1 MERAL
6 RDKKAICFFVLPALI
21 WFCAIAL
28 LPVLQ
33 SAGYSLLK
41 WDGVREATFIGLKNY
56 KEMFQDP
63 LFLKATW
70 NSILLAAASVFIQL
84 PVSMAL
90 ALILAG
96 GVKGENFY
104 RNAFFVPVII
114 SGTIIAHLWM
124 KIYHPSYG
132 LLNMGLESLGLESWQ
147 REWLG
152 DEKTA
157 LTACFVPM
165 VWQYIGYHML
175 LFYSAA
181 KSIST
186 EIIEA
191 AQVDGAN
198 RIQTAFR
205 IIIPMIVPMIKACVI
220 FAIIGSLKSFDLI
233 YILTNG
239 GPVHAS
245 EVPSLLMYKKIFVT
259 NEYGYASAVAI
270 FIILECLA
278 FTFFVQKFFNH
289 IQKDREEAK

>member
-28 LPVLQ
+28 FPVFQ
-33 SAGYSLLK
+33 SAGYSLLD
-41 WDGVREATFIGLKNY
+41 WDGVTEANFIGLENY

-63 LFLKATW
+63 LFFKAIW
-70 NSILLAAASVFIQL
+70 NSLLLAIASIFIQL
-84 PVSMAL
+84 PISMIL

-114 SGTIIAHLWM
+114 SGTIIAHLWL
-124 KIYHPSYG
+124 KVYHPSYG
-132 LLNMGLESLGLESWQ
+132 LLNMGLGALGLESLQ

-152 DEKTA
+152 DGKTA
-157 LTACFVPM
+157 LVACFIPM

-181 KSIST
+181 KSISP

-191 AQVDGAN
+191 AHVDGAN
-198 RIQTAFR
+198 RFQTAIR
-205 IIIPMIVPMIKACVI
+205 VIIPMIVPMIKACVI

-245 EVPSLLMYKKIFVT
+245 EVPSLLMYKKIFIT
-259 NEYGYASAVAI
+259 NEYGYASAIAI
-270 FIILECLA
+270 FIILECLL
-278 FTFFVQKFFNH
+278 FTFVVQKIFNH
-289 IQKDREEAK
+289 IQKD

>member
-28 LPVLQ
+28 FPVFQ
-33 SAGYSLLK
+33 SAGYSLLS
-41 WDGVREATFIGLKNY
+41 WDGVTEAKFIGLNNY

-63 LFLKATW
+63 LFFKSVW
-70 NSILLAAASVFIQL
+70 NSLLLGVASVFIQL
-84 PVSMAL
+84 PISMML
-90 ALILAG
+90 ALILAA
-96 GVKGENFY
+96 GVRGENFY
-104 RNAFFVPVII
+104 RNAFFVPVVI
-114 SGTIIAHLWM
+114 SGTIIAHLWL
-124 KIYHPSYG
+124 KVYHPTYG
-132 LLNMGLESLGLESWQ
+132 LLNMGLDTVGLESWQ

-157 LTACFVPM
+157 LFACFVPM

-175 LFYSAA
+175 LLYSAA
-181 KSIST
+181 KSISP

-198 RIQTAFR
+198 RFQISVR
-205 IIIPMIVPMIKACVI
+205 VIIPMIMPMIKACVI

-245 EVPSLLMYKKIFVT
+245 EVPSLLMYKKIFIT
-259 NEYGYASAVAI
+259 NEYGYASAIAI
-270 FIILECLA
+270 FIILECLL
-278 FTFFVQKFFNH
+278 FTFIVQKIFKYL
-289 IQKDREEAK
+289 QRE

>member
-1 MERAL
+1 MGIGMERAL
-6 RDKKAICFFVLPALI
+6 KDKKAICFFVLPALI
-21 WFCAIAL
+21 WFCLIAL
-28 LPVLQ
+28 LPVFQ
-33 SAGYSLLK
+33 SAGYSLLD
-41 WDGVREATFIGLKNY
+41 WDGIREAKFIGPDNY
-56 KEMFQDP
+56 IKMFGDP
-63 LFLKATW
+63 LFFKAIW
-70 NSILLAAASVFIQL
+70 NSVLLAAASVFIQL
-84 PVSMAL
+84 PVSMVL
-90 ALILAG
+90 ALVLAG
-96 GVKGENFY
+96 GVRGENFY
-104 RNAFFVPVII
+104 RNAFFVSVII

-132 LLNMGLESLGLESWQ
+132 LLNMGLEALGLPFLE

-157 LTACFVPM
+157 LVACFVPM

-181 KSIST
+181 KSISP

-198 RIQTAFR
+198 RFQTAWR
-205 IIIPMIVPMIKACVI
+205 VIIPMIVPMIKACVI

-245 EVPSLLMYKKIFVT
+245 EVPSLLMYKKIFIS
-259 NEYGYASAVAI
+259 NEYGYASAIAI
-270 FIILECLA
+270 FIILECLL
-278 FTFFVQKFFNH
+278 FTFAVQKIFNR
-289 IQKDREEAK
+289 IQKD

>member
-28 LPVLQ
+28 FPVFQ
-33 SAGYSLLK
+33 SAGYSLMD
-41 WDGVREATFIGLKNY
+41 WDGVTEANFIGLENY

-63 LFLKATW
+63 LFFKAIW
-70 NSILLAAASVFIQL
+70 NSLLLAIASIFIQL
-84 PVSMAL
+84 PISMIL

-114 SGTIIAHLWM
+114 SGTIIAHLWL
-124 KIYHPSYG
+124 KVYHPSYG
-132 LLNMGLESLGLESWQ
+132 LLNMGLGALGLESLQ

-152 DEKTA
+152 DGKTA
-157 LTACFVPM
+157 LVACFIPM

-181 KSIST
+181 KSISP

-191 AQVDGAN
+191 AHVDGAN
-198 RIQTAFR
+198 RFQTAIR
-205 IIIPMIVPMIKACVI
+205 VIIPMIVPMIKACVI

-245 EVPSLLMYKKIFVT
+245 EVPSLLMYKKIFIT
-259 NEYGYASAVAI
+259 NEYGYASAIAI
-270 FIILECLA
+270 FIILECLL
-278 FTFFVQKFFNH
+278 FTFVVQKIFNH
-289 IQKDREEAK
+289 IQKD

>member
-28 LPVLQ
+28 FPVFQ
-33 SAGYSLLK
+33 SAGYSLLD
-41 WDGVREATFIGLKNY
+41 WDGVTEAKFIGLNNY
-56 KEMFQDP
+56 KEMLQDP
-63 LFLKATW
+63 LFFKAIW
-70 NSILLAAASVFIQL
+70 NSLLLAIASVFIQL
-84 PVSMAL
+84 PISMIL
-90 ALILAG
+90 ALVLAG

-114 SGTIIAHLWM
+114 SGTIIAHLWL
-124 KIYHPSYG
+124 KVYHPSYG
-132 LLNMGLESLGLESWQ
+132 LLNMGLGALGLENLQ

-157 LTACFVPM
+157 LIACFVPM

-181 KSIST
+181 KSISP

-191 AQVDGAN
+191 AHVDGAN
-198 RIQTAFR
+198 RFQTAIR
-205 IIIPMIVPMIKACVI
+205 VVIPMIVPMIKACVI

-245 EVPSLLMYKKIFVT
+245 EVPSLLMYKKIFIT
-259 NEYGYASAVAI
+259 NEYGYASAIAI
-270 FIILECLA
+270 FIILECLL
-278 FTFFVQKFFNH
+278 FTFVVQKIFNH
-289 IQKDREEAK
+289 IQKD

>member
-28 LPVLQ
+28 FPVFQ
-33 SAGYSLLK
+33 SAGYSLLD
-41 WDGVREATFIGLKNY
+41 WDGVTEAKFIGLNNY
-56 KEMFQDP
+56 KEMLQDP
-63 LFLKATW
+63 LFFKAIW
-70 NSILLAAASVFIQL
+70 NSLLLAIASVFIQL
-84 PVSMAL
+84 PISMIL
-90 ALILAG
+90 ALVLAG

-114 SGTIIAHLWM
+114 SGTIIAHLWL
-124 KIYHPSYG
+124 KVYHPSYG
-132 LLNMGLESLGLESWQ
+132 LLNMGLGVLGLENLQ

-157 LTACFVPM
+157 LIACFVPM

-181 KSIST
+181 KSIFP

-191 AQVDGAN
+191 AHVDGAN
-198 RIQTAFR
+198 RFQTAIR
-205 IIIPMIVPMIKACVI
+205 VVIPMIVPMIKACVI

-245 EVPSLLMYKKIFVT
+245 EVPSLLMYKKIFIT
-259 NEYGYASAVAI
+259 NEYGYASAIAI
-270 FIILECLA
+270 FIILECLL
-278 FTFFVQKFFNH
+278 FTFVVQKIFNH
-289 IQKDREEAK
+289 IQKD

>member
-28 LPVLQ
+28 FPVFQ
-33 SAGYSLLK
+33 SAGYSLLN
-41 WDGVREATFIGLKNY
+41 WDGVTEAKFIGLNNY

-63 LFLKATW
+63 LFFKSVW
-70 NSILLAAASVFIQL
+70 NSLLLGAASVFIQL
-84 PVSMAL
+84 PISMIL

-96 GVKGENFY
+96 GVRGENFY
-104 RNAFFVPVII
+104 RNAFFVPVVI
-114 SGTIIAHLWM
+114 SGTIIAHLWL
-124 KIYHPSYG
+124 KVYHPTYG
-132 LLNMGLESLGLESWQ
+132 LLNMGLDAIGLESWQ

-157 LTACFVPM
+157 LFACFVPM

-175 LFYSAA
+175 LLYSAA
-181 KSIST
+181 KSISP

-198 RIQTAFR
+198 RFQISVR
-205 IIIPMIVPMIKACVI
+205 VIIPMIMPMIKACVI

-245 EVPSLLMYKKIFVT
+245 EVPSLLMYKKIFIT
-259 NEYGYASAVAI
+259 NEYGYASAIAI
-270 FIILECLA
+270 FIILECLL
-278 FTFFVQKFFNH
+278 FTFIVQKIFKYL
-289 IQKDREEAK
+289 QRE

>member
-6 RDKKAICFFVLPALI
+6 RDKKAICIFVLPALI

-28 LPVLQ
+28 FPVFQ
-33 SAGYSLLK
+33 SAGYSLLD
-41 WDGVREATFIGLKNY
+41 WDGVTEAKFIGAANY
-56 KEMFQDP
+56 IKMFRDP
-63 LFLKATW
+63 LFFKSIW

-84 PVSMAL
+84 PISMIL
-90 ALILAG
+90 ALVLAG
-96 GVKGENFY
+96 GVRGENFY

-114 SGTIIAHLWM
+114 SGTIIAHLWL

-132 LLNMGLESLGLESWQ
+132 LLNMGLGAVGLDALQ

-152 DEKTA
+152 DQGTA
-157 LTACFVPM
+157 LLACFVPM

-175 LFYSAA
+175 LLYSAA
-181 KSIST
+181 KSISP

-191 AQVDGAN
+191 AHVDGAN
-198 RIQTAFR
+198 RFQTAVR
-205 IIIPMIVPMIKACVI
+205 VIIPMIVPMIKACVI

-259 NEYGYASAVAI
+259 NEYGYASAIAI
-270 FIILECLA
+270 FIILECLV
-278 FTFFVQKFFNH
+278 FTFAVQKIFNH
-289 IQKDREEAK
+289 IQKD

>member
-6 RDKKAICFFVLPALI
+6 RDKKAICIFVLPALI

-28 LPVLQ
+28 FPVFQ
-33 SAGYSLLK
+33 SAGYSLLD
-41 WDGVREATFIGLKNY
+41 WDGVTKAKFIGAANY
-56 KEMFQDP
+56 IKMFQDP
-63 LFLKATW
+63 LFFKSIW

-84 PVSMAL
+84 PISMIL
-90 ALILAG
+90 ALVLAG
-96 GVKGENFY
+96 GVRGENFY
-104 RNAFFVPVII
+104 RNVFFVPVII
-114 SGTIIAHLWM
+114 SGTIIAHLWL

-132 LLNMGLESLGLESWQ
+132 LLNMGLGAVGLDALQ

-152 DEKTA
+152 DKGTA
-157 LTACFVPM
+157 LLACFVPM

-181 KSIST
+181 KSISP

-191 AQVDGAN
+191 AQVDGAT
-198 RIQTAFR
+198 RVQTSIR
-205 IIIPMIVPMIKACVI
+205 VIIPMIVPMIKAGVI

-259 NEYGYASAVAI
+259 NEYGYASAIAI
-270 FIILECLA
+270 FIILECLL
-278 FTFFVQKFFNH
+278 FTFIVQKIFNR
-289 IQKDREEAK
+289 IQKDQEEPV

>member
-28 LPVLQ
+28 FPVFQ
-33 SAGYSLLK
+33 SAGYSLLD
-41 WDGVREATFIGLKNY
+41 WDGVTEAKFIGLNNY
-56 KEMFQDP
+56 KEMLQDP
-63 LFLKATW
+63 LFFKAIW
-70 NSILLAAASVFIQL
+70 NSLLLAIASVFIQL
-84 PVSMAL
+84 PISMIL
-90 ALILAG
+90 ALVLAG

-114 SGTIIAHLWM
+114 SGTIIAHLWL
-124 KIYHPSYG
+124 KVYHPSYG
-132 LLNMGLESLGLESWQ
+132 LLNMGLGVLGLENLQ

-157 LTACFVPM
+157 LIACFVPM

-181 KSIST
+181 KSISP

-191 AQVDGAN
+191 AHVDGAN
-198 RIQTAFR
+198 RFQTAIR
-205 IIIPMIVPMIKACVI
+205 VVIPMIVPMIKACVI

-245 EVPSLLMYKKIFVT
+245 EVPSLLMYKKIFIT
-259 NEYGYASAVAI
+259 NEYGYASAIAI
-270 FIILECLA
+270 FIILECLL
-278 FTFFVQKFFNH
+278 FTFVVQKIFNH
-289 IQKDREEAK
+289 IQKD